1 MLYCV
6 TVCEVTN
13 SGGHLALLPFIVG
26 PPPRV
31 GARDPKLT
39 NLAVVMQSMAVL
51 PLVMAAQAR
60 LDQMVTVPV
69 CHKLN
74 SEFETY

>member
-1 MLYCV
+1 MLCCV

-13 SGGHLALLPFIVG
+13 SGGHLALLQFIVG
-26 PPPRV
+26 PTPRV

>member
-1 MLYCV
+1 MLCCV

-13 SGGHLALLPFIVG
+13 SGGLLALLQFIVG
-26 PPPRV
+26 PTPRV